1 MKSMTLLL
9 PYKFSYSVISWL
21 SFFISYADPSDHY
34 LDWEKQPFN
43 VLVIKKVMDS
53 EVTRCFKE
61 LTKWL
66 IEVSLWSPSSLTF
79 SIHEYTLSHNGV
91 LSNLIGLLSPVAC
104 SQTLYFLFKVRRASV
119 IRYKSPCSRARQC
132 FPKERK
138 ER

>member
-9 PYKFSYSVISWL
+9 PYEFSNSLINLL

-79 SIHEYTLSHNGV
+79 SIQEYTLSNRGI
-91 LSNLIGLLSPVAC
+91 LSNQVGCYLQILSNH
-104 SQTLYFLFKVRRASV
+104 L
-119 IRYKSPCSRARQC
+119 
-132 FPKERK
+132 
-138 ER
+138 